1 MGETATKESVDM
13 ENYKYRNNP
22 IMHSVS
28 LTNNDAA
35 YVLLGKHWKMPTKKE
50 MQELLDKCTW
60 TWKEVKGIK
69 GYIVKSKVNGNSIF
83 LPGMMGKY
91 ETIGKFE
98 NGCWGLWFSNSI
110 RTNKSFFIPAVSNN
124 DINMCRNG
132 DNISHFFYYAGYW
145 IGSYGDLR
153 TIPFLYLSVSVES
166 GTNSKPIFDNFFAF
180 GYAGLYIRP
189 VYVD

>member
-1 MGETATKESVDM
+1 
-13 ENYKYRNNP
+13 
-22 IMHSVS
+22 MHSVS

-69 GYIVKSKVNGNSIF
+69 GYVVKSKVNGNSIF

-110 RTNKSFFIPAVSNN
+110 RTNKSFFIPAVSNK
-124 DINMCRNG
+124 DINMCRNR
-132 DNISHFFYYAGYW
+132 DNISLFFYYAGYW
-145 IGSYGDLR
+145 TGSYGDLR
-153 TIPFLYLSVSVES
+153 TIPFLYLSESVES

>member
-1 MGETATKESVDM
+1 
-13 ENYKYRNNP
+13 
-22 IMHSVS
+22 
-28 LTNNDAA
+28 
-35 YVLLGKHWKMPTKKE
+35 
-50 MQELLDKCTW
+50 
-60 TWKEVKGIK
+60 
-69 GYIVKSKVNGNSIF
+69 
-83 LPGMMGKY
+83 MGKY

-132 DNISHFFYYAGYW
+132 DNISLFFYYAGYW
-145 IGSYGDLR
+145 TGSYGDLR

-166 GTNSKPIFDNFFAF
+166 GTNSKPIFDNFFEF

>member
-1 MGETATKESVDM
+1 
-13 ENYKYRNNP
+13 
-22 IMHSVS
+22 MHSVS

-124 DINMCRNG
+124 YINMCRNG

-153 TIPFLYLSVSVES
+153 TIPFLYLSESVES

-189 VYVD
+189 VYVDWGIMALYVKLK